1 MSFVSYAQNFE
12 DVMLWRAL
20 KHIECGFYIDVGAWD
35 PDVDSVTK
43 AFYDRGWRG
52 INIEPLSQSYQKLE
66 EKRPRDINLQLA
78 AGAERG
84 EMAFYEL
91 ADTGLSTSEKAI
103 AERHEIELGYTKHER
118 TVPVETLNSIC
129 DRLHLAP
136 IHFLKIDV
144 EGAEKDVL
152 TGIDFSLVRPWI
164 ILVESTLP
172 NTQTSN
178 HADWDPLITAAGYD
192 FVYFDGLNRF
202 YVAHEHGE
210 LKGHFCAPPNVFDE
224 FITQRQLTADL
235 NTRQAEATAGHW
247 QAEARQ
253 AEATAEHWQ
262 AEARQAEATA
272 GHWQAEARQ
281 AEATAEHWQAEARKA
296 EATAGHW
303 QAEARQAEATAEH
316 WQAESQSIKSR
327 LEARIAELEGWLSD
341 AEARVRELRAQ
352 ADEWHQY
359 ILSVH
364 RSTSWRLTAP
374 MRAAKRIAT
383 GDFSPLYRVG
393 SLIAAGVRRMLRPLA
408 VVAVWA
414 ALKQPTLRD
423 RLNARLHQFPKFREQ
438 LVLFARH
445 RGLLPQTATPPCN
458 TQADQPPTLAIGP
471 AMEEAGLT
479 QLTPEVDFANQ
490 QVIAPAMEEAGLT
503 QLTPRARHIY
513 AGLKHAIENNKE
525 LG

>member
-20 KHIECGFYIDVGAWD
+20 KHIECGFYIDVGAND
-35 PDVDSVTK
+35 PDAHSVTK

-52 INIEPLSQSYQKLE
+52 INIEPLSQWYEQLE

-152 TGIDFSLVRPWI
+152 AGIDFSLVRPWI

-172 NTQTSN
+172 GTQISSY
-178 HADWDPLITAAGYD
+178 ADWDPLITAAGYD

-210 LKGHFCAPPNVFDE
+210 LKGHFCAPPNVFDG
-224 FITQRQLTADL
+224 FITQRQFTADL
-235 NTRQAEATAGHW
+235 NTRQAES
-247 QAEARQ
+247 
-253 AEATAEHWQ
+253 
-262 AEARQAEATA
+262 
-272 GHWQAEARQ
+272 
-281 AEATAEHWQAEARKA
+281 TAEHWQAEARKA

>member
-35 PDVDSVTK
+35 PDADSVTK

-52 INIEPLSQSYQKLE
+52 INLEPASQWYEKLA
-66 EKRPRDINLQLA
+66 EKRQRDINLQLA
-78 AGAERG
+78 AGAEGG

-103 AERHEIELGYTKHER
+103 AERHENERNYTKHER
-118 TVPVETLNSIC
+118 NVRVDTLSSIC
-129 DRLHLAP
+129 ERLHLAP

-152 TGIDFSLVRPWI
+152 AGIDFSLVRPWI

-172 NTQTSN
+172 NTQISSY
-178 HADWDPLITAAGYD
+178 ADWDPLITAAGYD

-210 LKGHFCAPPNVFDE
+210 LKGHFCAPPNIFDG

-235 NTRQAEATAGHW
+235 N
-247 QAEARQ
+247 ARQ
-253 AEATAEHWQ
+253 AEATA
-262 AEARQAEATA
+262 R
-272 GHWQAEARQ
+272 
-281 AEATAEHWQAEARKA
+281 
-296 EATAGHW
+296 
-303 QAEARQAEATAEH
+303 H
-316 WQAESQSIKSR
+316 WQAESQSTKSR
-327 LEARIAELEGWLSD
+327 LEARIAELEGRLSD
-341 AEARVRELRAQ
+341 AEARVRQWWAQ

-374 MRAAKRIAT
+374 LRAAKRIAT
-383 GDFSPLYRVG
+383 GDFSPLHRVG
-393 SLIAAGVRRMLRPLA
+393 SLIATGARRILRPLA
-408 VVAVWA
+408 MLAVWA
-414 ALKQPTLRD
+414 ALKQPALRG
-423 RLNARLHQFPKFREQ
+423 RLNAKLHQYPKFREQ
-438 LVLFARH
+438 LVFFARH
-445 RGLLPQTATPPCN
+445 RGLLPQTATPPGN
-458 TQADQPPTLAIGP
+458 TPTDQPPTLAIGP

-479 QLTPEVDFANQ
+479 QLTP
-490 QVIAPAMEEAGLT
+490 
-503 QLTPRARHIY
+503 RARHIC
-513 AGLKHAIENNKE
+513 AGLKHAIENTKE